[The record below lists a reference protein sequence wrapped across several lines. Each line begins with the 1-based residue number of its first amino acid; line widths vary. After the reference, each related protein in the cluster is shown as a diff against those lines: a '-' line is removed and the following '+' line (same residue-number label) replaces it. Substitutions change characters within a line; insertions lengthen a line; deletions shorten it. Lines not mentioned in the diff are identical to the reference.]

1 MAGPGARPGQRAEL
15 GGRHCGREAVLR
27 ARSRGT
33 PGLGMPRRQR
43 ARAPHS
49 KKNAPQ
55 TPPRAQEVPI
65 LGRSGRSGHT
75 RLRKG
80 CAACFSAPGGGGR
93 RQHSA
98 APEGARARDPQ
109 SWQGGGAMLARRPP
123 PANTLCHTT
132 LGPASRPVPA
142 PGSSTGESRPSVP
155 PAFHAGPASDKQAQ
169 AALSPTAAPA
179 PSPPASALQSSSKK
193 EPPTPRDPKAWQL
206 QGTPK
211 AWEGNHPP
219 EDCVSCG
226 GLAHSGAQRTGPAA
240 PRCTPRSLPGLDSG
254 MSRGEWRREGL
265 RGLWRKLV

>member
-1 MAGPGARPGQRAEL
+1 M
-15 GGRHCGREAVLR
+15 LR

-33 PGLGMPRRQR
+33 PGLGTPRRQR

-93 RQHSA
+93 WQHSA

-109 SWQGGGAMLARRPP
+109 SRQGGGAMLARRPP

-142 PGSSTGESRPSVP
+142 PGSSTGESCPSVP
-155 PAFHAGPASDKQAQ
+155 PAFHAGPAPDKQAQ

-193 EPPTPRDPKAWQL
+193 ETPRPGGCRGPPKPGRAT
-206 QGTPK
+206 TPQRT
-211 AWEGNHPP
+211 
-219 EDCVSCG
+219 VLSCG